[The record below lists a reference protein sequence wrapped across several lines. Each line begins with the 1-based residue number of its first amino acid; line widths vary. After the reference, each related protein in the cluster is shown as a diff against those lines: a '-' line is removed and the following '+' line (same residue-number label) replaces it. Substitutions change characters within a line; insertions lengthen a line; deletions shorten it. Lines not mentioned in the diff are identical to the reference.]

1 MDIERVF
8 VVGAGTMGRGIA
20 QAFAQGGL
28 RAVLYDAAP
37 GVAEQAFARIRS
49 DLDRLVEREKMTEEQ
64 VAGIV
69 SRLQVAES
77 LDEAASC
84 QFALEAIVEDLDAK
98 SALLGELDTIC
109 PLDAILATNT
119 SGLSVTALGRA
130 SGRPE
135 QFVGMHFFNP
145 APVMKLVELVITA
158 DARTDVVATAVD
170 LARSIG
176 KEPVQVKDSPG
187 FIVNRLLIPMLN
199 EAILLLEEGVASVED
214 IDTAMK
220 LGCGFPMG
228 PLELSD
234 LVGNDITLAVMD
246 GLHAGL
252 SGEKYRPADMLRSMV
267 QQQRLGRKTGSGF
280 TVGNE

>member
-28 RAVLYDAAP
+28 RAVLYDVAP

-158 DARTDVVATAVD
+158 DARSDIVATAVE

>member
-158 DARTDVVATAVD
+158 DARADIVATAVE

>member
-37 GVAEQAFARIRS
+37 GVADQAFARIRS
-49 DLDRLVEREKMTEEQ
+49 GLDRLVEREKMTEEQ

-158 DARTDVVATAVD
+158 DARSDIVATAVE

-234 LVGNDITLAVMD
+234 LVGNAITQAVMD
-246 GLHAGL
+246 GLHADL
-252 SGEKYRPADMLRSMV
+252 SGEKSRPADMLRSMV

>member
-98 SALLGELDTIC
+98 SALLGELNTIC

>member
-37 GVAEQAFARIRS
+37 GVADQAFARIRS
-49 DLDRLVEREKMTEEQ
+49 GLDRLVEREKMTEEQ

-77 LDEAASC
+77 LDDAASC

-158 DARTDVVATAVD
+158 DARSDIVATAVE

>member
-77 LDEAASC
+77 RDEAASC

-158 DARTDVVATAVD
+158 DARTDGVATAVD

-176 KEPVQVKDSPG
+176 KEPVRVKDSPG
-187 FIVNRLLIPMLN
+187 IIVNR
-199 EAILLLEEGVASVED
+199 
-214 IDTAMK
+214 
-220 LGCGFPMG
+220 
-228 PLELSD
+228 
-234 LVGNDITLAVMD
+234 
-246 GLHAGL
+246 
-252 SGEKYRPADMLRSMV
+252 
-267 QQQRLGRKTGSGF
+267 
-280 TVGNE
+280 